1 MPTYVLDTNLLVGYI
16 RGAKYAGYVDKHY
29 GPTKPPNLA
38 TVSIASVGEIYA
50 FALRRNWGELK
61 QKALLDLLQSIPTT
75 PIRHQLII
83 QKYAEIDAYNHGQH
97 PKHSLPSS
105 ARSMSD
111 NDIWIAATASA
122 LNATLL
128 TTDRDFDHL
137 NNLFLSV
144 SYIDPASE

>member
-1 MPTYVLDTNLLVGYI
+1 MPTYVLDTNILVGYI
-16 RGAKYAGYVDKHY
+16 RGATYAAYVDRHY
-29 GPTKPPNLA
+29 GPTKNPNLS
-38 TVSIASVGEIYA
+38 TVSIASVGEIYS
-50 FALRRNWGELK
+50 FALRRKWEE
-61 QKALLDLLQSIPTT
+61 QKRKVLLDLLQSIPTT
-75 PIRHQLII
+75 PIRHQLIV

-97 PKHSLPSS
+97 PTHSLPSS
-105 ARSMSD
+105 ARSMSN
-111 NDIWIAATASA
+111 NDIRIAATASA